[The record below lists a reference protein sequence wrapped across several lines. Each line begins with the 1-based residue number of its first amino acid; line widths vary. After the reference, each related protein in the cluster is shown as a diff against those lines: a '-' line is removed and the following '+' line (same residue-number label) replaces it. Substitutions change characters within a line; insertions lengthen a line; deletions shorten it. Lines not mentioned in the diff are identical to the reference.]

1 MWKKKD
7 RKEKL
12 CFLPPEV
19 IRPKACQTRPLYA
32 DSDLEGLCESIG
44 RFGILQPLCVRR
56 RGGVYELI
64 CGERRLQAAKLL
76 ELPRV
81 PCRVMKVS
89 DRTASE
95 LSLVENLHR
104 KAPLAF
110 EEACC
115 AQRLLRLFPYRHGE
129 LADRLGIS
137 PSALSAKLR
146 LLRFTPEERDLIL
159 EGRLSPAHADAL
171 LHLRD
176 PAMRLFALNRM
187 IEQNMAPA
195 QAEELCLTLATHPEE
210 FIPSLRPD
218 TKGSLRRVVVK
229 DVRLFVNSVDR
240 AIGSIREAG
249 FPVEAQKEDEDSYVA
264 YRIRVPKLK

>member
-7 RKEKL
+7 KKEKL
-12 CFLPPEV
+12 CFLPPAA
-19 IRPKACQTRPLYA
+19 IRPKLCPTRQLGSDA
-32 DSDLEGLCESIG
+32 DLEGLCESIG
-44 RFGILQPLCVRR
+44 RFGIIEPLCVRR
-56 RGGVYELI
+56 RGGEYELV
-64 CGERRLQAAKLL
+64 CGERRLSAAKIL
-76 ELPRV
+76 ELDRV
-81 PCRVMKVS
+81 PCRVLKLS

-104 KAPLAF
+104 KAPLPF

-137 PSALSAKLR
+137 PSDLSAKLR
-146 LLRFTPEERDLIL
+146 LLRFTPEERELIFD
-159 EGRLSPAHADAL
+159 GNLSPAHADAL

-176 PAMRLFALNRM
+176 PAMRLFAIHYM
-187 IEQNMAPA
+187 IERALPPA

-218 TKGSLRRVVVK
+218 ARAPMRRIVLK

-249 FPVEAQKEDEDSYVA
+249 FQVEARKEEEDTHISYS
-264 YRIRVPKLK
+264 IRVPKAK